1 MIRKF
6 VFASVALVL
15 SIFIFGQKNYTQ
27 LADEKFQLNKY
38 YEAIELYKKAYT
50 KVSNKVEKNRIL
62 YNIGLSY
69 YKMGDTKNASQY
81 LKRVIKA
88 GYPEA
93 DAYYYYGECLRS
105 LEKYEDAIVVFQEM
119 KQKFPND
126 QRADFGIEGS
136 KLAKAWMDNPTQYQ
150 VEVNKKINS
159 KAMDFAPAW
168 YDKKHRSIVFTTTRE
183 EVQGKGTDAW
193 TGEAFSDLFVT
204 TQDKKGNW
212 STPVPIDE
220 EGVINTPYNEGAC
233 VMNSKYNTIYFTRC
247 IKEKKKILGCQIYM
261 SAKKGKSWS
270 EPELINIT
278 SDSIV
283 SVRHP
288 AINNEETMLIFSSNM
303 PGGQGGFDLWMVSRQ
318 KKNKPF
324 ENPVNLGPVINTP
337 GDEAFPTLR
346 KVNGRTFL
354 YFAST
359 GRLGMGGLDIFV
371 SEYVDGKWTE
381 PQNMKYPINSSADDF
396 HIIFDDDPN
405 DLAANK
411 AKEMGWFSSNR
422 KGGKGKDDLW
432 RFYLPPLLFTLSGV
446 VYDDSTK
453 QVIPEAEVTVEGSNG
468 TSYKTKTDKAGRY
481 QFDNK
486 QILENTTYDIYV
498 SKDGYFN
505 DKSRV
510 TTIGLQQSKDLV
522 QDFYL
527 VPIPKKPIVLPEIR
541 YEFDKWDLLPEYQ
554 DSLKGLVQLLKEN
567 PNLVIEL
574 GSHTDARGS
583 ETYNDTLSYK
593 RAKSVV
599 DFIISQ
605 GIEPDRLI
613 PKGFGERVPR
623 VLEKD
628 ITITYNDKTFTFKKG
643 TVLTE
648 EYINSL
654 PTKDEQEA
662 AHQLNRR
669 TTFQI
674 VRTDYVPKEQKNK
687 PVQPQIQIIKE

>member
-1 MIRKF
+1 MTRIF
-6 VFASVALVL
+6 VLFISLFLLNILV
-15 SIFIFGQKNYTQ
+15 FGQKNYTQ

-50 KVSNKVEKNRIL
+50 KVTNKVEKNRIL

-69 YKMGDTKNASQY
+69 YFMGNYKYSAQY

-93 DAYYYYGECLRS
+93 NAYYYYGECLRS
-105 LEKYEDAIVVFQEM
+105 LEKYEDAIVVFEEM

-126 QRADFGIEGS
+126 ERADKKIEAS

-150 VEVNKKINS
+150 IEVDKKINS
-159 KAMDFAPAW
+159 KYLDFSPAW
-168 YDKKHRSIVFTTTRE
+168 YDKKHRSIAFTTTRE
-183 EVQGKGTDAW
+183 EVQGKGKDAW
-193 TGEAFSDLFVT
+193 TGEAFSDIFVT

-220 EGVINTPYNEGAC
+220 EGIINTPHNEGAC
-233 VMNSKYNTIYFTRC
+233 VMNSKFNTLYFTRC
-247 IKEKKKILGCQIYM
+247 LKEKKKILGCQIYM
-261 SAKKGKSWS
+261 STKKGKSWG

-278 SDSIV
+278 SDSAA

-288 AINNEETMLIFSSNM
+288 AIDKSETMLIFSSNM
-303 PGGQGGFDLWMVSRQ
+303 PGGQGGYDLWMVTRK
-318 KKNKPF
+318 KKNQPF
-324 ENPVNLGPVINTP
+324 ENPVNLGSLINTP
-337 GDEAFPTLR
+337 EDEAFPTIR
-346 KVNGRTFL
+346 EVNGKIYL
-354 YFAST
+354 YFASN
-359 GRLGMGGLDIFV
+359 GHLGMGGFDIFV

-381 PQNMKYPINSSADDF
+381 PQNLKYPINSAADDF
-396 HIIFDDDPN
+396 HIIFDDDPK
-405 DLAANK
+405 DLAK
-411 AKEMGWFSSNR
+411 YGVKEIGWFSSNR
-422 KGGKGKDDLW
+422 KGGRGKDDLW
-432 RFYLPPLLFTLSGV
+432 KFQLPPILFTLSGV

-453 QVIPEAEVTVEGSNG
+453 EVIPEAEVTVEGSDG
-468 TSYKTKTDKAGRY
+468 TIYKTQTDKAGRY

-498 SKDGYFN
+498 SKDGYLN
-505 DKSRV
+505 EKNRI

-554 DSLKGLVQLLKEN
+554 DSLMGLIQLMKEN

-583 ETYNDTLSYK
+583 DTYNDTLSYK
-593 RAKSVV
+593 RAKSCV

-613 PKGFGERVPR
+613 PKGYGERVPR

-643 TVLTE
+643 TVLNE
-648 EYINSL
+648 DYINSL
-654 PTKDEQEA
+654 PSKDEQEA

-674 VRTDYVPKEQKNK
+674 VSTDYVPQEDKNK
-687 PVQPQIQIIKE
+687 PVMPEIQIIKE

>member
-150 VEVNKKINS
+150 VEVDKKINS

-220 EGVINTPYNEGAC
+220 EGVINTPDNEGAC

-247 IKEKKKILGCQIYM
+247 KKEKKKILGCQIYM
-261 SAKKGKSWS
+261 STKKGKSWS

-278 SDSIV
+278 SDSTV

-303 PGGQGGFDLWMVSRQ
+303 PGGQGGFDLWMVTRQ

-346 KVNGRTFL
+346 EVNGRTFL

-359 GRLGMGGLDIFV
+359 GHLGMGGLDIFV

-432 RFYLPPLLFTLSGV
+432 RFYLPPLLLHYQALSM
-446 VYDDSTK
+446 TT
-453 QVIPEAEVTVEGSNG
+453 AL
-468 TSYKTKTDKAGRY
+468 
-481 QFDNK
+481 NK
-486 QILENTTYDIYV
+486 L
-498 SKDGYFN
+498 
-505 DKSRV
+505 
-510 TTIGLQQSKDLV
+510 
-522 QDFYL
+522 YL
-527 VPIPKKPIVLPEIR
+527 K
-541 YEFDKWDLLPEYQ
+541 
-554 DSLKGLVQLLKEN
+554 LK
-567 PNLVIEL
+567 
-574 GSHTDARGS
+574 
-583 ETYNDTLSYK
+583 
-593 RAKSVV
+593 
-599 DFIISQ
+599 
-605 GIEPDRLI
+605 
-613 PKGFGERVPR
+613 
-623 VLEKD
+623 
-628 ITITYNDKTFTFKKG
+628 
-643 TVLTE
+643 
-648 EYINSL
+648 
-654 PTKDEQEA
+654 
-662 AHQLNRR
+662 
-669 TTFQI
+669 
-674 VRTDYVPKEQKNK
+674 
-687 PVQPQIQIIKE
+687 